1 MYSIADDILKEEI
14 LLNTTINI
22 ANRENYS
29 VPFIIKR
36 IEEHLHKKAIFNEIE
51 KGDNYQ
57 IDISIIEPVIKKL
70 NIHFDDDYLA
80 LLLKK
85 YYHSK

>member
-29 VPFIIKR
+29 VPFIVNR
-36 IEEHLHKKAIFNEIE
+36 IEEHLHKKVRCNEIE
-51 KGDNYQ
+51 RGDNYG
-57 IDISIIEPVIKKL
+57 IDISVTEPIIKKL
-70 NIHFDDDYLA
+70 NIHFNDSYLA
-80 LLLKK
+80 SLLKK